1 MLADSIANLKLL
13 SYLLNKMRY
22 CLTKEK
28 EEEGSFFF
36 LIKGMIIFYS
46 HDFQINSRKYNFIF
60 FYNIDRWK
68 TFS

>member
-36 LIKGMIIFYS
+36 DQRNDHFLF
-46 HDFQINSRKYNFIF
+46 SR
-60 FYNIDRWK
+60 
-68 TFS
+68 FSN

>member
-22 CLTKEK
+22 CLTKEE

-36 LIKGMIIFYS
+36 LIKGRIIFYS
-46 HDFQINSRKYNFIF
+46 HDFQIIF